1 MTDKVGRNKRKPMHE
16 KKVSISIRMPVDLH
30 AKVHKI
36 AIGMSLEGD
45 SQLYRWI
52 VEGFVSSVESD
63 EEHPPMSPVL
73 EIARKIHKS
82 ENGSNKK
89 SKVAT

>member
-1 MTDKVGRNKRKPMHE
+1 MPE

-36 AIGMSLEGD
+36 ASGMSLEGD

-63 EEHPPMSPVL
+63 QENPPMSPVL
-73 EIARKIHKS
+73 EIARKIHQS
-82 ENGSNKK
+82 EKDSDKE
-89 SKVAT
+89 VAYNI